1 MSRTQQRDARQATII
16 DRVRQHL
23 EMAHHSHHLRD
34 LPYITMTY
42 AQSLDGCIA
51 WSKGETLQLSNP
63 QSRKLTHQVRALH
76 DAILVGINTVLR
88 DDPRLNVRLVPGE
101 NPQPVVVDSQ
111 LRFPLNACL
120 LRDPCV
126 RPIIVAGHDAD
137 ADRERQLLAAGAQVI
152 RIQEG
157 ENGLLDLAQLF
168 QRLKQRGLRSVMVEG
183 GATIIT
189 SMLRSRLADQ
199 FLLTVAPRF
208 VGGLRAVKSQ
218 NGAAFDRLP
227 RLCNVHYQW
236 LADDLIL
243 LGDFDDA
250 ADDAADDADGHDAA
264 DEAARTVS
272 QTHAPS
278 GNGSEEP

>member
-1 MSRTQQRDARQATII
+1 MCSTQQRDARQASII

-23 EMAHHSHHLRD
+23 ETAHRSHHLRD

-51 WSKGETLQLSNP
+51 WSEGETLQLSNP

-88 DDPRLNVRLVPGE
+88 DDPRLNVRLVPGD

-111 LRFPLNACL
+111 LRFPLTACL

-126 RPIIVAGHDAD
+126 RPIIVAGQAAD
-137 ADRERQLLAAGAQVI
+137 AERERQLLAAGARVI
-152 RIQEG
+152 RIAEG
-157 ENGLLDLAQLF
+157 EEGLLDLAQLF

-189 SMLRSRLADQ
+189 SMLRARLADQ
-199 FLLTVAPRF
+199 FLLTIAPRF
-208 VGGLRAVKSQ
+208 VGGLRAVKSL
-218 NGAAFDRLP
+218 NGAAHGRLASL
-227 RLCNVHYQW
+227 RNVHYQW
-236 LADDLIL
+236 LANDLII
-243 LGDFDDA
+243 LGDFDPA
-250 ADDAADDADGHDAA
+250 GNGA
-264 DEAARTVS
+264 V
-272 QTHAPS
+272 